1 MLREVTSNQEK
12 DSHRKASTALL
23 YPSIRETGEKEVT
36 DLEVL
41 RLDVLDLRC
50 RSAVESFL
58 SSGKDLELMPTMSR
72 TNSNHPYPN
81 SGYLE

>member
-12 DSHRKASTALL
+12 YSHRKVTTALL

-41 RLDVLDLRC
+41 RLAVLDLQC
-50 RSAVESFL
+50 RSMMEG
-58 SSGKDLELMPTMSR
+58 SGKDLELMSTMSK
-72 TNSNHPYPN
+72 TNSNHSHPN